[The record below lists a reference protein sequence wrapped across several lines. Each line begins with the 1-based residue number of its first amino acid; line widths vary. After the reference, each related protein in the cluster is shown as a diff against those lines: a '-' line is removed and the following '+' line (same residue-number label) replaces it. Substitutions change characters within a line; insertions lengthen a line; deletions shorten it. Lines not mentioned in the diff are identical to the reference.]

1 MKPRKPTK
9 IINGRE
15 GTDGAGVK
23 LIRLFSHDSTN
34 DFDPFLM
41 MDAFDSVDPEDYNKG
56 FPWHP
61 HRGIETITYIV
72 DGGVEHQDSLGNSGV
87 INSGDAQWM
96 TAGSGIIHNEMPV
109 ESKRMRGFQLWLNLP
124 KQHKMTSPSYN
135 DIKNHDIPVVK
146 ENENII
152 RIISGEYDKTKGAF
166 QPKYIQPLFL
176 DITLTKNN
184 VFELGIP
191 SADTLFIYVLE
202 GEVSFTDFDDAI
214 AHKNVVLFDKGDTFN
229 VKSVTSESRILLF
242 SAKPINEPVAWAGP
256 IVMNTEAEL
265 EVAFAQLQR
274 GTFVQD
280 NHK

>member
-1 MKPRKPTK
+1 M
-9 IINGRE
+9 
-15 GTDGAGVK
+15 
-23 LIRLFSHDSTN
+23 
-34 DFDPFLM
+34 
-41 MDAFDSVDPEDYNKG
+41 
-56 FPWHP
+56 
-61 HRGIETITYIV
+61 
-72 DGGVEHQDSLGNSGV
+72 
-87 INSGDAQWM
+87 
-96 TAGSGIIHNEMPV
+96 
-109 ESKRMRGFQLWLNLP
+109 
-124 KQHKMTSPSYN
+124 
-135 DIKNHDIPVVK
+135 
-146 ENENII
+146 
-152 RIISGEYDKTKGAF
+152 
-166 QPKYIQPLFL
+166 
-176 DITLTKNN
+176 
-184 VFELGIP
+184 FELGIP

>member
-72 DGGVEHQDSLGNSGV
+72 DGEVEHQDSLGNSGV

-184 VFELGIP
+184 VFELEIP
-191 SADTLFIYVLE
+191 SSDTLFIYVLE
-202 GEVSFTDFDDAI
+202 GEVSFADFDDAI
-214 AHKNVVLFDKGDTFN
+214 AHKNVVLFGKGDTFN

-242 SAKPINEPVAWAGP
+242 SAKPIKEPVAWAGP
-256 IVMNTEAEL
+256 IVMNSEAEL

>member
-23 LIRLFSHDSTN
+23 LIRLFSHDITN

>member
-214 AHKNVVLFDKGDTFN
+214 AHKNVVLFDKGDTFCT
-229 VKSVTSESRILLF
+229 KSVTNESRILLF
-242 SAKPINEPVAWAGP
+242 SARPINEPVAWAGP